1 MVFLPTGSGKSLC
14 YQLASILQPAPSFIV
29 SPIISLMQDQI
40 TELNNFYFTRAECIN
55 SNKTANEKT
64 EILKNFS
71 NRKYFYLFISPERF
85 QNKDFRA
92 KLKKLP
98 VISYAVVDEAHCLS
112 EWGHDFRTSYLTL
125 VDTIRS
131 HCNKD
136 ITFIAL
142 TATAS
147 LSVLKDLKLAFGI
160 TNETNVKTP
169 LSYARDELE
178 FHVID
183 STRKTQKVLIEKIKN
198 IKALDENYATLIF
211 TPYASQYDFGC
222 IGVCNFLR
230 KEIQNENIEFYS
242 GKMDDTDKIN
252 IQDGFKNN
260 EFKFLVATKAFGMGV
275 NKNNIKYTFHYGIP
289 SSLEALY
296 QEAGRAGRAKQ
307 IFKGT
312 NKAQCYILFS
322 KESHADFPNI

>member
-1 MVFLPTGSGKSLC
+1 MFAKEGIKPDYVCMLERDDF
-14 YQLASILQPAPSFIV
+14 V
-29 SPIISLMQDQI
+29 SSCFD
-40 TELNNFYFTRAECIN
+40 N
-55 SNKTANEKT
+55 
-64 EILKNFS
+64 
-71 NRKYFYLFISPERF
+71 
-85 QNKDFRA
+85 DF
-92 KLKKLP
+92 KEF
-98 VISYAVVDEAHCLS
+98 D
-112 EWGHDFRTSYLTL
+112 
-125 VDTIRS
+125 
-131 HCNKD
+131 KD

-230 KEIQNENIEFYS
+230 KEMQNENIEFYS
-242 GKMDDTDKIN
+242 GKMDDTDKII
-252 IQDGFKNN
+252 IQDSFKNN
-260 EFKFLVATKAFGMGV
+260 EFKFLVATKARVMPFLAISAIIFLYISLSLYSIILLS
-275 NKNNIKYTFHYGIP
+275 NIPHNEY
-289 SSLEALY
+289 
-296 QEAGRAGRAKQ
+296 
-307 IFKGT
+307 
-312 NKAQCYILFS
+312 
-322 KESHADFPNI
+322 